1 MKSTALSV
9 GHEMRKVHFRFS
21 GGYEI
26 LYDSKKSSF
35 ETTNIAR
42 RNTEIHSGSISDMM
56 HQGHPSTVFCKKSV
70 RISKYRLKISTAP
83 ERLNISG

>member
-26 LYDSKKSSF
+26 LYDSKKSLF
-35 ETTNIAR
+35 KTANIAR
-42 RNTEIHSGSISDMM
+42 RNTEIRRGWISDRMAS
-56 HQGHPSTVFCKKSV
+56 HRSRNLCP
-70 RISKYRLKISTAP
+70 LW
-83 ERLNISG
+83 L